1 MMAAVMF
8 LPAAANAACG
18 TLNLPD
24 AHTSPTTAPMA
35 SGGTITVTL
44 GALCDAFG
52 LNPYPDTVGPNLS
65 TLPQHGTVPMVNSS
79 NGEFTS
85 TNHHDA
91 PTRARFVMP
100 DPSVTPSTPNDAPPA
115 TARPNAP
122 PQARLPALP
131 T

>member
-1 MMAAVMF
+1 MLTMTAAALAMFRSRRGRARSAWLALMAAVMF

-24 AHTSPTTAPMA
+24 AHTSPTTSPMA

-65 TLPQHGTVPMVNSS
+65 TLPQHGTVPVVNSRH
-79 NGEFTS
+79 GELDGK
-85 TNHHDA
+85 HK
-91 PTRARFVMP
+91 
-100 DPSVTPSTPNDAPPA
+100 
-115 TARPNAP
+115 
-122 PQARLPALP
+122 RLNSS
-131 T
+131 

>member
-1 MMAAVMF
+1 MAAVMF

-24 AHTSPTTAPMA
+24 AHTSPTTSPMA

-65 TLPQHGTVPMVNSS
+65 TLPQHGTVTMVNSS
-79 NGEFTS
+79 NGEFTYRSEERRVGKECVS
-85 TNHHDA
+85 TCRSRWSPYH
-91 PTRARFVMP
+91 
-100 DPSVTPSTPNDAPPA
+100 
-115 TARPNAP
+115 
-122 PQARLPALP
+122 
-131 T
+131 

>member
-1 MMAAVMF
+1 MFRSRRGRARSAWLALMAAVMF

-24 AHTSPTTAPMA
+24 AHTSPTTSPMA

-65 TLPQHGTVPMVNSS
+65 TLPQHGTVTMVTSS
-79 NGEFTS
+79 NGRSEEPTS
-85 TNHHDA
+85 EH
-91 PTRARFVMP
+91 
-100 DPSVTPSTPNDAPPA
+100 PSLMRT
-115 TARPNAP
+115 
-122 PQARLPALP
+122 
-131 T
+131 

>member
-1 MMAAVMF
+1 MAAVMF

-24 AHTSPTTAPMA
+24 AHTSPTTSPMA

-65 TLPQHGTVPMVNSS
+65 TLPQHGTVTMVNSS
-79 NGEFTS
+79 NGEFTY
-85 TNHHDA
+85 TNNGDGA
-91 PTRARFVMP
+91 TSDSFVM
-100 DPSVTPSTPNDAPPA
+100 TDASDNPFTQNRRA
-115 TARPNAP
+115 SGRAKGR
-122 PQARLPALP
+122 Q
-131 T
+131 